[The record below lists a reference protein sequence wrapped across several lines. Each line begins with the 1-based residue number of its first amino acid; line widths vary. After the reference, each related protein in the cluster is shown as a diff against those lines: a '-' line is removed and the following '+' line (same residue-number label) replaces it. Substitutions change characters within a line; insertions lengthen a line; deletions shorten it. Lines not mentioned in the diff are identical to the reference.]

1 MIDRGGAIST
11 RNTWHLITLRV
22 KLLMFGQISV
32 LMVQR
37 HFIYDPF
44 VYRMSR
50 PWVIDQVLIHVF
62 LVRHQLIQV
71 ELLMERRRL
80 TADIRIVLSLT
91 FQALLVLLLE
101 LPPLVLSILLSLDQ
115 IILALLNFIFVAVLL
130 LHHGLI
136 SLILYLLDIFG
147 LLFPAILPLALVWFT
162 TWLLF
167 V

>member
-1 MIDRGGAIST
+1 
-11 RNTWHLITLRV
+11 
-22 KLLMFGQISV
+22 
-32 LMVQR
+32 
-37 HFIYDPF
+37 
-44 VYRMSR
+44 
-50 PWVIDQVLIHVF
+50 
-62 LVRHQLIQV
+62 
-71 ELLMERRRL
+71 MERRRL

-101 LPPLVLSILLSLDQ
+101 LPPLVLSVFLSLDQ